1 MQVLFACSK
10 IQPLFG
16 THLKPQPISNNDSFQ
31 SQFQLN
37 LAKKPTDVFFSG
49 LLMFQ
54 EPNETPQNTSNKAKD
69 SKPVQESQNRQSSN
83 PNQQD
88 NTTPPNNGEGG
99 RNISNAN
106 RQAHNLDQ
114 IGNPENPGQRLWR
127 FLR

>member
-16 THLKPQPISNNDSFQ
+16 THLKPQPISSNDSFQ

-49 LLMFQ
+49 LPMFQ
-54 EPNETPQNTSNKAKD
+54 EPDETPQHAPKAKD
-69 SKPVQESQNRQSSN
+69 SKPVPGSQNQQSSN

-88 NTTPPNNGEGG
+88 NTTPPNNNQGS
-99 RNISNAN
+99 RNISNTN
-106 RQAHNLDQ
+106 SPAHNLGQ
-114 IGNPENPGQRLWR
+114 IRDPENPAQGLWR
-127 FLR
+127 FVR